1 VLPQGIEQRGC
12 LPKVPAGGGF
22 ALYCA
27 FDANEFYMV
36 YPATYTRNHTL
47 HAVIYIAGPDGNAV
61 VFQQKKKQKPLAPR
75 VQQLISEF
83 AWIFVVGSAQR
94 KSRKWRE
101 SPNPWILGLTDTM
114 SKCFD
119 SLALVG
125 FSRGAW
131 WASKIA
137 AMKPQAFRC
146 VILLGGYPSPGANAV
161 QQQEEAAALFAAV
174 DEVMVVASK
183 GGRQCPTETM
193 QAWPQI
199 FQSHNAK
206 VVLHD
211 AWNHGDLYTKFVEGD
226 VLEDAAAQ
234 ETLER
239 MHAMLHPKAAPARGM
254 QHVSVG
260 SHQ

>member
-1 VLPQGIEQRGC
+1 
-12 LPKVPAGGGF
+12 
-22 ALYCA
+22 
-27 FDANEFYMV
+27 
-36 YPATYTRNHTL
+36 
-47 HAVIYIAGPDGNAV
+47 
-61 VFQQKKKQKPLAPR
+61 
-75 VQQLISEF
+75 
-83 AWIFVVGSAQR
+83 
-94 KSRKWRE
+94 
-101 SPNPWILGLTDTM
+101 M

-146 VILLGGYPSPGANAV
+146 VILLGGYPSPEANAV
-161 QQQEEAAALFAAV
+161 QQQEEAAALCAAV

-183 GGRQCPTETM
+183 GDRQGPTETM
-193 QAWPQI
+193 QAWLHT

-206 VVLHD
+206 VVIHD

-226 VLEDAAAQ
+226 VSEDAAAE

-239 MHAMLHPKAAPARGM
+239 MHAMLHPRAAPARGM

-260 SHQ
+260 SH